1 MRRIWAPWRIEY
13 IRNVKVE
20 GCIFCQK
27 LEENQDAK
35 NYILFRG
42 TKNFV
47 VLNLYP
53 YNPGHLLVAPYR
65 HVPDLD
71 DLTEEEMLEH
81 FDLVR
86 RSKRALADEYKPQG
100 FNIGI
105 NLGRVAGAGVEDHVH
120 THIIPRWNGDT
131 NVVTVMSDVRVI
143 PHALDATYAELVGK
157 IEEVKKRR
165 KSRH

>member
-13 IRNVKVE
+13 IRSEKTKE
-20 GCIFCQK
+20 CIFCQK
-27 LEENQDAK
+27 LKEDRDKE

-42 TKNFV
+42 NKNFV
-47 VLNLYP
+47 VLNIYP
-53 YNPGHLLVAPYR
+53 YNPGHLLVAPYK

-71 DLTEEEMLEH
+71 DLTDDELFEH

-86 RSKRALADEYKPQG
+86 KSKRALAGEYKPQG

-105 NLGRVAGAGVEDHVH
+105 NLGRVAGAGIEEHVH

-131 NVVTVMSDVRVI
+131 NVMTVMSDVRVI
-143 PHALDATYAELVGK
+143 PHALDATYTELAGK
-157 IEEVKKRR
+157 IDGGKTGRKTRR
-165 KSRH
+165 